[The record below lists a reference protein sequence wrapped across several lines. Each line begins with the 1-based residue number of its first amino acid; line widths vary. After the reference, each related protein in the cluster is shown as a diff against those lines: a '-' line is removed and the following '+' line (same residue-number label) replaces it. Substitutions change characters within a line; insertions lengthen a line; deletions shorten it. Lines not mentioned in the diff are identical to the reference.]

1 MRDARAIRASA
12 AADFGLGNLRNEGF
26 RRDESLR
33 RSEETMALYPRI
45 DETRT
50 QAFLIR
56 TYAAGGILS
65 IGTDYFG

>member
-12 AADFGLGNLRNEGF
+12 ATGLGLGNLRNEGF
-26 RRDESLR
+26 RRDESLG
-33 RSEETMALYPRI
+33 RSEETMGLYPRI

-56 TYAAGGILS
+56 TYAGG
-65 IGTDYFG
+65 GYFEYRD